1 MKLKTYIVS
10 LVNMSSDPGLNLEGD
25 IRVFQSL
32 YDAEETLK
40 EWRNAELEYQKSEEV
55 ETTLVEDTE
64 SKCYITWA
72 GGNEGILITISER
85 ELDLP
90 EHIILQKVHGWTH
103 GDPAMVWNMTDYD
116 LYFMYEPGG
125 SLELV
130 EDTIDKFE
138 DRRGSFYMR
147 ADEYEKAFQEIEEH
161 DRQFEE

>member
-25 IRVFQSL
+25 IRVFSSL
-32 YDAEETLK
+32 YDAEEALK

-55 ETTLVEDTE
+55 ETTLVEDTK

-85 ELDLP
+85 ELDMP
-90 EHIILQKVHGWTH
+90 EHIIFQKVHGWTH
-103 GDPAMVWNMTDYD
+103 DDPALVQSLTEYA
-116 LYFMYEPGG
+116 LYFKDEHTDSIEP
-125 SLELV
+125 V
-130 EDTIDKFE
+130 EDSIDEFE

-147 ADEYEKAFQEIEEH
+147 ADEYDKAFDEIEEH